1 MALAPT
7 GANVL
12 GEVGMK
18 IALDIDGVLAD
29 LGIPLCTALREKYA
43 ISLEPEDLVVYD
55 WEAFLGMAQKEELDF
70 FEYALFGQ
78 GHAPQMPSSA
88 WGVKEL
94 EKRGHDLVIATNR
107 IESTRTRS
115 WLEAQ
120 GWGHIPALFLNN
132 REATRD
138 SMINVD
144 VMLDDSPKKMAR
156 NIKHILFQA
165 VLMDRP
171 TNGRCL
177 DVLGRFHR
185 VLSWEDFIEY
195 IDSIEGVV
203 V

>member
-1 MALAPT
+1 
-7 GANVL
+7 
-12 GEVGMK
+12 MK

-29 LGIPLCTALREKYA
+29 LGIPLCNALREKYA
-43 ISLEPEDLVVYD
+43 RSLEPEDLVVYD
-55 WEAFLGMAQKEELDF
+55 WEAFLGMSQQEELEF
-70 FEYALFGQ
+70 FDYALFGQ
-78 GHAPQMPSSA
+78 GHAPQMPFAA

-94 EKRGHDLVIATNR
+94 EGRGHDLVIATNR

-132 REATRD
+132 REQSRD
-138 SMINVD
+138 SMVDVD

-156 NIKHILFQA
+156 NIKHIKFQA

-171 TNGRCL
+171 TNMRCL

-185 VLSWEDFIEY
+185 VFSWKYFIEY
-195 IDSIEGVV
+195 IDSIEGIVS
-203 V
+203 